1 MTVRVLVVDDSTFFR
16 RRVTE
21 MLDGDPRLKVVG
33 SAVDGRDAVNK
44 VRELNPD
51 VITMDIEM
59 PLMDGISAVRAIMA
73 ATPKPVL
80 MFSSLTH
87 EGARATLEALEAGA
101 LDFLPKSFD
110 AISRNRDEVTRVLR
124 SRVWSLGVRGLPK
137 AQVVSA
143 SGATIAAPSQGPA
156 GRRTPSGVRVVAI
169 GTSTGG
175 PVALQQ
181 VLSALPANY
190 PVPVLL
196 IQHMPA
202 SFTAT
207 FAQRLDQRFAL
218 NIREAVHGDLVEPGT
233 ALLAPGGKQM
243 LIEAQGARLR
253 VVVRESLPEQN
264 YRPSVDMTFG
274 SLARACPG
282 RVLAV
287 VLTGMGADGRE
298 GARLLKQ
305 GGGHIW
311 AQDEATS
318 VIYGMPMAIA
328 QAGLADEILP
338 LGEIGARLAEL
349 R

>member
-1 MTVRVLVVDDSTFFR
+1 MPVRVLVVDDSTFFR
-16 RRVTE
+16 RRVAD
-21 MLDGDPRLKVVG
+21 MLDGDPRLTVVG
-33 SAVDGRDAVNK
+33 IAVDGRDGVNK
-44 VRELNPD
+44 ARELNPD

-59 PLMDGISAVRAIMA
+59 PVMDGISAVREIMA
-73 ATPKPVL
+73 TTPKPVL

-87 EGARATLEALEAGA
+87 EGAKATLEALEAGA
-101 LDFLPKSFD
+101 LDFLPKSFEE
-110 AISRNRDEVTRVLR
+110 ISRNRDEIARVLR
-124 SRVWSLGVRGLPK
+124 ARVWSLGVRGLPK
-137 AQVVSA
+137 ARTAKAVASA
-143 SGATIAAPSQGPA
+143 IPATPPRAREQH
-156 GRRTPSGVRVVAI
+156 RLSGVRVVAI

-181 VLSALPANY
+181 VLSALPASY
-190 PVPVLL
+190 PIPILL

-202 SFTAT
+202 SFTTT
-207 FAQRLDQRFAL
+207 FAQRLNQRFAL
-218 NIREAVHGDLVEPGT
+218 NIREAVTGDRLEPGV
-233 ALLAPGGKQM
+233 ALLAPGGMQM
-243 LIEAQGARLR
+243 LVEAHGTRLQ
-253 VVVRESLPEQN
+253 VAVRGSAAEQN
-264 YRPSVDMTFG
+264 YRPSVDVTFG

-282 RVLAV
+282 QVLAV

-305 GGGHIW
+305 GGAHVW
-311 AQDEATS
+311 AQDEASS

>member
-21 MLDGDPRLKVVG
+21 MLDGD
-33 SAVDGRDAVNK
+33 
-44 VRELNPD
+44 
-51 VITMDIEM
+51 MDIEM
-59 PLMDGISAVRAIMA
+59 PRMDGTSAVRAIMA

-87 EGARATLEALEAGA
+87 EGARATLEAPETGA
-101 LDFLPKSFD
+101 RDFLPKNFD
-110 AISRNRDEVTRVLR
+110 AISRYRDEVARVLR

-137 AQVVSA
+137 ARAVSA
-143 SGATIAAPSQGPA
+143 SGATMAAPFQRGA
-156 GRRTPSGVRVVAI
+156 ERRTPSGVRVVAI
-169 GTSTGG
+169 GASTGS

-181 VLSALPANY
+181 VLAALPANY

-207 FAQRLDQRFAL
+207 FAQRLDQRIAL
-218 NIREAVHGDLVEPGT
+218 NIREVVYGDPVEPGT

-243 LIEAQGARLR
+243 LIEAQGSRLH
-253 VVVRESLPEQN
+253 VVVRECMPEQH
-264 YRPSVDMTFG
+264 YRSSVDMAFG

-287 VLTGMGADGRE
+287 VLTGMGVDGRE

-305 GGGHIW
+305 GGAHVW
-311 AQDEATS
+311 VQDEATS
-318 VIYGMPMAIA
+318 VMYCMPMAIA

>member
-1 MTVRVLVVDDSTFFR
+1 MAVRVLVVDDSTFFR
-16 RRVTE
+16 RRVAE
-21 MLDGDPRLKVVG
+21 MLDGDPRLSVVG
-33 SAVDGRDAVNK
+33 FAVDGRDAINK

-51 VITMDIEM
+51 VVTMDIEM
-59 PLMDGISAVRAIMA
+59 PVMDGISAVRSIMA

-87 EGARATLEALEAGA
+87 EGAKATLEALDAGA

-110 AISRNRDEVTRVLR
+110 EISRNRDEVARVLR
-124 SRVWSLGVRGLPK
+124 SRVWSLGIRGLPK
-137 AQVVSA
+137 PRSVGTA
-143 SGATIAAPSQGPA
+143 GDTIAPTPPGPRE
-156 GRRTPSGVRVVAI
+156 RRGLGGVRVVAI

-181 VLSALPANY
+181 VLSALPANF
-190 PVPVLL
+190 PIPIVL

-202 SFTAT
+202 SFTTT

-218 NIREAVHGDLVEPGT
+218 NIRETANGDLLEPGV

-243 LIEAQGARLR
+243 LIEAHGTRLQ
-253 VVVRESLPEQN
+253 VVVRESMPEQN
-264 YRPSVDMTFG
+264 YRPSVDVTFG

-305 GGGHIW
+305 GGGHVW
-311 AQDEATS
+311 AQDEASS

-338 LGEIGARLAEL
+338 LNQIGTRLAEL

>member
-1 MTVRVLVVDDSTFFR
+1 MAVRVLVVDDSTFFR

-21 MLDGDPRLKVVG
+21 MLEGDPRLNVVG
-33 SAVDGRDAVNK
+33 FAVNGRDAINK
-44 VRELNPD
+44 VADLNPD
-51 VITMDIEM
+51 VVTMDIEM
-59 PLMDGISAVRAIMA
+59 PVMDGISAVRAIMA

-87 EGARATLEALEAGA
+87 EGAKATLEALEAGA

-110 AISRNRDEVTRVLR
+110 DISRNRDEVSRVLR

-137 AQVVSA
+137 PRVAA
-143 SGATIAAPSQGPA
+143 PGGTAIAAASPKPRE
-156 GRRTPSGVRVVAI
+156 RRSLEGVRVVAI

-181 VLSALPANY
+181 VLSALPANF
-190 PVPVLL
+190 PIPILL

-202 SFTAT
+202 SFTTT

-218 NIREAVHGDLVEPGT
+218 NIREATSGDRLEPGV

-243 LIEAQGARLR
+243 LVEAHGPGLQ

-305 GGGHIW
+305 GGAHVW
-311 AQDEATS
+311 AQDEASS

-328 QAGLADEILP
+328 HAGLADEILP
-338 LGEIGARLAEL
+338 LTEIGARLAEL

>member
-1 MTVRVLVVDDSTFFR
+1 MAVRVLVVDDSAFFR

-33 SAVDGRDAVNK
+33 FAVDGRDAINK
-44 VRELNPD
+44 ARELNPD

-59 PLMDGISAVRAIMA
+59 PVMDGINAVRAIMA

-80 MFSSLTH
+80 MFSSLTQ
-87 EGARATLEALEAGA
+87 EGAKATFEALEAGA
-101 LDFLPKSFD
+101 LDFLPKSF
-110 AISRNRDEVTRVLR
+110 AEISRNRDEVARVLR

-137 AQVVSA
+137 SRVVATHECASPVRLPSA
-143 SGATIAAPSQGPA
+143 RKQ
-156 GRRTPSGVRVVAI
+156 RELSGVRVVAI

-190 PVPVLL
+190 PIPILL

-202 SFTAT
+202 SFTTT
-207 FAQRLDQRFAL
+207 FAQRLNQRFPL
-218 NIREAVHGDLVEPGT
+218 NIREAVNGDVLEPGT
-233 ALLAPGGKQM
+233 ALLAPGGQQM
-243 LIEAQGARLR
+243 LVEAQGPRLR
-253 VVVRESLPEQN
+253 VAVRESMPRQN
-264 YRPSVDMTFG
+264 YRPSVDVTFG

-287 VLTGMGADGRE
+287 VLTGMGADGRD

-305 GGGHIW
+305 GGALVW
-311 AQDEATS
+311 AQDEVTS

-338 LGEIGARLAEL
+338 LSEIGVRLAEL
-349 R
+349 L

>member
-51 VITMDIEM
+51 VITMDIKM

-137 AQVVSA
+137 AQAVSA
-143 SGATIAAPSQGPA
+143 SAATIAAPSQGRA
-156 GRRTPSGVRVVAI
+156 GRRTLSGVRVVAI

-243 LIEAQGARLR
+243 LIEAQGARLQ